1 MHYLPD
7 PGIEPRS
14 FTLQADSLPSEQ
26 PGMPKKNVIG
36 SRHTYT
42 AANGIYRGGFYGKW
56 GIRNARMVRKWT
68 MRGQLTQKHIK
79 RERPLG

>member
-14 FTLQADSLPSEQ
+14 FTLQADSLPSEP

-42 AANGIYRGGFYGKW
+42 AANGIYRGGFYGK
-56 GIRNARMVRKWT
+56 
-68 MRGQLTQKHIK
+68 
-79 RERPLG
+79 